1 MNSLWSGHSQ
11 FSNGLIH
18 YRGPAGDN
26 DVHAHAALQLV
37 TSRGVIEFDE
47 EKSQGAPLYIR
58 PLVSHRLLPAPDVDL
73 YLIEP
78 ASRLGQKLLTNL
90 PRDPVGPLSNDDL
103 RTLLN
108 FESKL
113 ETDISGS
120 LSVALSYLS
129 GEDALQRSVADAAT
143 EAGISTSHLRS
154 LASDTLGVP
163 LSRWRLWQSLQ
174 LALTH
179 LANGDRI
186 ADAAFAA
193 GFSDQAHLTRSM
205 KSTLGLTPGAVQMV
219 KSAT

>member
-1 MNSLWSGHSQ
+1 MNLSWSGHSQ
-11 FSNGLIH
+11 FSRGLIH

-26 DVHAHAALQLV
+26 AVHAHAALQLV
-37 TSRGVIEFDE
+37 ISRGVIEFGDE
-47 EKSQGAPLYIR
+47 QTQGAPLYIR

-78 ASRLGQKLLTNL
+78 ASRLGQKMLTNL
-90 PRDPVGPLSNDDL
+90 SGNPVGPLSNDDL
-103 RTLLN
+103 KTLQRSK
-108 FESKL
+108 SKL
-113 ETDISGS
+113 ETDIPDA
-120 LSVALSYLS
+120 LAVALNYLN

-154 LASDTLGVP
+154 LASGTLGVS

-179 LANGDRI
+179 LADGDSI

-219 KSAT
+219 KSLT

>member
-1 MNSLWSGHSQ
+1 MWNGHSQ
-11 FSNGLIH
+11 FSSGLIH

-26 DVHAHAALQLV
+26 VVHAHAALQLV
-37 TSRGVIEFDE
+37 TSGGVIEFGE
-47 EKSQGAPLYIR
+47 GQTKGAPFYIR
-58 PLVSHRLLPAPDVDL
+58 PSVPHRLLPAPDVDL
-73 YLIEP
+73 FLIEP
-78 ASRLGQKLLTNL
+78 ASRLGQTLLVDL
-90 PRDPVGPLSNDDL
+90 SGDPVGPLSDDDL
-103 RTLLN
+103 QTLLG

-113 ETDISGS
+113 ETYIPDA
-120 LSVALSYLS
+120 LAVALNYLS

-219 KSAT
+219 KSAN